1 MYWDLGF
8 MRLVLVGLAILGLGK
23 SLWLVGWFIGV
34 DQRILRG
41 FRVLFLVGFV
51 VWILLV

>member
-1 MYWDLGF
+1 

-23 SLWLVGWFIGV
+23 SLWLVSGWV

-51 VWILLV
+51 VWVLLIL